1 MTSGNTAA
9 VSFSAGP
16 HLFRLFTYNLPA
28 LALVLFLLKN
38 EKTARALVR
47 PRPRDLLICGL
58 SLAALIAI
66 AFLLNAL
73 SSLLAPQSVAPQSM
87 TLETPGDAVGWFA
100 LCLSCLGT
108 GYLEE
113 SWFRLYLPLKL
124 RNADVVPKTAVALS
138 TLLFALCHRYEGLWG
153 VLNAALVGAV
163 LSLIIWKKKSFHG
176 IALAHALYNAL
187 AYLHS

>member
-1 MTSGNTAA
+1 MTSENAAA
-9 VSFSAGP
+9 VSFSAGR

-28 LALVLFLLKN
+28 LTLVLFLLRN

-47 PRPRDLLICGL
+47 PRLRDLLICGL
-58 SLAALIAI
+58 SLAALLAI
-66 AFLLNAL
+66 AFLLNTL

-87 TLETPGDAVGWFA
+87 TLETPGDVMGWLA

-124 RNADVVPKTAVALS
+124 RNAGVVPKTAVSLS

-153 VLNAALVGAV
+153 VLNAALAGAV

-176 IALAHALYNAL
+176 IALAHALYNTL
-187 AYLHS
+187 AYLHN